1 MQTWIKKKDKINTVK
16 EYGGIERF
24 HFFFFLKPESTGP

>member
-1 MQTWIKKKDKINTVK
+1 MDVTCKHGLKKKDKINTVK

-24 HFFFFLKPESTGP
+24 HFFFFF